1 MTDTYLHATQEA
13 GMAFYQRGI
22 SGEVVMLNLLR
33 FKTTADYDKH
43 PELAPTEAISGA
55 AAYQRYMEFTLPLL
69 KQAGSEVLFYGKG
82 GAFLIGPE
90 NQQWDAVLL
99 VKHQSVARFMAF
111 AQDPEYLKTAGHR
124 TAALADSRL
133 LPIEEM
139 SIPSAE

>member
-1 MTDTYLHATQEA
+1 MSDTYLHATQEA
-13 GMAFYQRGI
+13 GKAFYQRGI
-22 SGEVVMLNLLR
+22 SGEVVMLNLLK
-33 FKTTADYDKH
+33 FKTIADYSQH
-43 PELAPTEAISGA
+43 PELAASEAISGT
-55 AAYQRYMEFTLPLL
+55 AAYERYMKCTLPLL
-69 KQAGSEVLFYGKG
+69 EKAGSEVLFYGKG

-139 SIPSAE
+139 GIPDAD